1 MRTAVIL
8 LALLASSPAYAKD
21 SKPFD
26 PSADPAAQAA
36 GFLKASKL
44 TALAGTKRIAISEF
58 RVEFAVENSGKASS
72 SSSAGWTSSSSKITL
87 VGVSDEMRQAI
98 TDHLY
103 DQLVQKLTEAGLEVV
118 PHETVDADASY
129 RSMEKVFRTGQE
141 PVGMQAGK
149 SIFVGAHG
157 TPYYLTNDD
166 KHIGLGTALGGFST
180 VQPQNIEPRMAETL
194 DATVLRVTMAVK
206 FADIKASGGMFHMG
220 SSVKTSEGLAW
231 VPDQTQFLFVT
242 PDSGRARVVLNRT
255 AVIAGDAITI
265 RDVTTKGE
273 KVTQAVA
280 NVMTGLL
287 AGGGRTSRE
296 YEATAN
302 PDAYVNSVTEYGVAL
317 ESALVAMVQPAV
329 ASQAKD

>member
-1 MRTAVIL
+1 MRIAATV
-8 LALLASSPAYAKD
+8 LALLASTSALAKD

-36 GFLKASKL
+36 AFLKGSKL
-44 TALAGTKRIAISEF
+44 AALAGTKRVAIAQF

-72 SSSAGWTSSSSKITL
+72 SSSVGWTSSSSKITL
-87 VGVSDEMRQAI
+87 VGVSDEMRQNIA
-98 TDHLY
+98 DQLH

-118 PHETVDADASY
+118 PHETVAADSNY
-129 RSMEKVFRTGQE
+129 RSMEKIFRTGQQ

-231 VPDQTQFLFVT
+231 VPDQTQFLFIT
-242 PDSGRARVVLNRT
+242 PGSGKARVVLDRA
-255 AVIAGDAITI
+255 AVIGGDAVTI
-265 RDVTTKGE
+265 QDVTTKGE

-280 NVMTGLL
+280 NVVTGLF
-287 AGGGRTSRE
+287 AGGGRTSRD

-302 PDAYVNSVTEYGVAL
+302 PEAYTSGITEYGVAL
-317 ESALVAMVQPAV
+317 ESALVSMVQPAV
-329 ASQAKD
+329 AGQTKD